1 MNTQIIYTNFVE
13 DAIDALIDKFN
24 PSSIFVLVDHN
35 TQERVL
41 PRIQSICK
49 NLKDAQIITIKA
61 GDENK
66 NIESLGYIWKTM
78 SDWGATRN
86 SLLINLGG
94 GMITDIGAFAA
105 STFKRGI
112 KFINVPT
119 TLLSAVDAAIGG
131 KTGINFN
138 GFKNEVGSFKNADAV
153 IISTTFL
160 GTLPPEE
167 IKSGYA
173 EMLKHALIT
182 DKNMVFDLIK
192 SSVLKLDPNQL
203 LELIEKSNEVKNDI
217 VSTDPFEQNIRKALN
232 FGHTVGHAFES
243 ISIKRNTPIP
253 HGYAVAFGMIVELIL
268 SSIKYNFPNDIL
280 RKLASYI
287 YENYNFF
294 PMDCSDYDELIG
306 FMKHDKKNHINGIIS
321 MTLLKNI
328 GEIEIDTV
336 VNIDE
341 IKAAFDIYREELQ
354 KSI

>member
-1 MNTQIIYTNFVE
+1 MKPQIIYTNFVE
-13 DAIDALIDKFN
+13 ATIDALVEKFS
-24 PSSIFVLVDHN
+24 PSTIFVLVDHN

-41 PRIQSICK
+41 PRVISICK
-49 NLKDAQIITIKA
+49 TLKDARAIMIKG

-66 NIESLGYIWKTM
+66 NIESLSYIWQQM
-78 SDWGATRN
+78 SENGGTRN

-112 KFINVPT
+112 RFINVPT

-138 GFKNEVGSFKNADAV
+138 GLKNEIGTFRDADAV

-182 DKNMVFDLIK
+182 SNELLIPLMK
-192 SSVLKLDPNQL
+192 QSVTALDPNEML
-203 LELIEKSNEVKNDI
+203 GLVEKSNDVKKDI
-217 VSTDPFEQNIRKALN
+217 VDKDPHEKNLRKALN

-243 ISIKRNTPIP
+243 YAMERNAPIP
-253 HGYAVAFGMIVELIL
+253 HGYAVAYGMVVELIL
-268 SSIKYNFPNDIL
+268 SAMKYHFPAVNM

-287 YENYNFF
+287 YNEYGAYKF
-294 PMDCSDYDELIG
+294 DCSDYDRLIDLMG
-306 FMKHDKKNHINGIIS
+306 HDKKNEVKNRIA
-321 MTLLKNI
+321 MTLLRDC
-328 GEIEIDTV
+328 GVIEINTV
-336 VNIDE
+336 VTPQE

-354 KSI
+354 KEN